1 MLVALHVF
9 RYQFML
15 FEDDPLQEEEQNDV
29 SLPNKNLVLVLE
41 NFDDFKADKEAKL
54 EEWLGGT
61 DNPHNHRDASD
72 AKRAFTWQYSA
83 SEKALLVNTVVYYII
98 FSG

>member
-1 MLVALHVF
+1 
-9 RYQFML
+9 ML

-29 SLPNKNLVLVLE
+29 SLPSKNLVLVSE

-61 DNPHNHRDASD
+61 DNPHNHRDESD
-72 AKRAFTWQYSA
+72 AERAFT
-83 SEKALLVNTVVYYII
+83 
-98 FSG
+98 